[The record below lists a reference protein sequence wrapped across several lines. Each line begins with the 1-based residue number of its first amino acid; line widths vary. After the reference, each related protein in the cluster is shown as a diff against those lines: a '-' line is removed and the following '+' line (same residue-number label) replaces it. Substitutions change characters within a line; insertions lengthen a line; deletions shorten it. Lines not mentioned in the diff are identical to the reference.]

1 MLELSGERKAKDM
14 LKNIEVSSFPHM
26 SDAKAREAILQQY
39 RDQLPK
45 PPPEQPKTAQEQ
57 YKALKLRMKGR

>member
-1 MLELSGERKAKDM
+1 M

-45 PPPEQPKTAQEQ
+45 SPPEQPKTAQEQ
-57 YKALKLRMKGR
+57 YEALKLRMKGR